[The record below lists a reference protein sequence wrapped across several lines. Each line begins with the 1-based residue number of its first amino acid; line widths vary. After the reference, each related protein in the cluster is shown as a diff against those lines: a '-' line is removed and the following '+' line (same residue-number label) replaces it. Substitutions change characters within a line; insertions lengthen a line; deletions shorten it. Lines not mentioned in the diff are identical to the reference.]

1 VKTKKELITLVKNI
15 DIHGTDESF
24 YRFACTYLF
33 GLKRRGAANA
43 NEFYQI
49 LRLGERN
56 QEAVSK
62 HFGVSGKHN
71 NENIRRWCS
80 MICRY
85 KGSYFAD
92 LTLDEL
98 RRLFGYCAHEAKI
111 KKMLNS

>member
-1 VKTKKELITLVKNI
+1 MKTKKELITLVKNI
-15 DIHGTDESF
+15 DIHSTDESF

-33 GLKRRGAANA
+33 GIKRRGTANA
-43 NEFYQI
+43 NEFYDMI
-49 LRLGERN
+49 RFGESNPR
-56 QEAVSK
+56 AVRK
-62 HFGVSGKHN
+62 HSGVSGKN
-71 NENIRRWCS
+71 SDENIKRWCS

-98 RRLFGYCAHEAKI
+98 RRLFGYCAYEAKI

>member
-1 VKTKKELITLVKNI
+1 MKTKKELITLVKNI
-15 DIHGTDESF
+15 DIHSTDESF
-24 YRFACTYLF
+24 YRFACNYLF
-33 GLKRRGAANA
+33 GLKRRGATNA
-43 NEFYQI
+43 TEFYQV

-71 NENIRRWCS
+71 NENIERWCS

-98 RRLFGYCAHEAKI
+98 RRLFGYCAYEAKI